1 MSKLKIGDKLIAAK
15 IITEEQLIEGLAE
28 QKKMREAGLSMEVT
42 LIGLV
47 LIKLEYVTKQQLL
60 DNLF

>member
-15 IITEEQLIEGLAE
+15 IITEEQLEQALIE
-28 QKKMREAGLSMEVT
+28 QKKLRDNGFDTEST
-42 LIGLV
+42 LVGII
-47 LIKLEYVTKQQLL
+47 LINLELITKQQLL

>member
-1 MSKLKIGDKLIAAK
+1 MSKLKIGDKLIAKK
-15 IITEEQLIEGLAE
+15 IITEEQLAAGLEE
-28 QKKMREAGLSMEVT
+28 QKKMRAAGLSNDVT

-47 LIKLEYVTKQQLL
+47 LIKLEFITKQQLL